1 MAQAQSKNVSQEEA
15 RDVRLLGL
23 LLVDALETIARG
35 RRASS
40 APQTSG
46 VRETRQWVC
55 AREGGGSYSF
65 ERACEAFGLPPVAL
79 RRRLGLRTESARRT
93 DGRGWLRRPNR

>member
-1 MAQAQSKNVSQEEA
+1 MAQAQPRTATDTDEA

-35 RRASS
+35 RRA
-40 APQTSG
+40 PGT
-46 VRETRQWVC
+46 RETRQWVC
-55 AREGGGSYSF
+55 QGDGRARYSF

-79 RRRLGLRTESARRT
+79 RRRLGLRAQASRRT
-93 DGRGWLRRPNR
+93 SAGGWFRAPSR